1 MPISLAEL
9 PPAFA
14 QARTPSTASVQ
25 VGAATVP
32 VPRPFPSPQDWRD
45 LWIYFLLVDRF
56 NNPTAP
62 PRQLPWDGVHGG
74 FQGGTLR
81 GVQAQLDYLQ
91 QLGVGALWLSPV
103 LKNCQYQDG
112 TYHGYGIQDFLAI
125 DPGWHP
131 TPTRRGPTPP

>member
-1 MPISLAEL
+1 MPMSLADL
-9 PPAFA
+9 PGLLQ
-14 QARTPSTASVQ
+14 QARMPTTVSVQ
-25 VGAATVP
+25 VGTEIIP

-56 NNPTAP
+56 NNPTAA
-62 PRQLPWDGVHGG
+62 PRQLPWDGVYGG
-74 FQGGTLR
+74 FQGGTLQ

-112 TYHGYGIQDFLAI
+112 TYH
-125 DPGWHP
+125 
-131 TPTRRGPTPP
+131 